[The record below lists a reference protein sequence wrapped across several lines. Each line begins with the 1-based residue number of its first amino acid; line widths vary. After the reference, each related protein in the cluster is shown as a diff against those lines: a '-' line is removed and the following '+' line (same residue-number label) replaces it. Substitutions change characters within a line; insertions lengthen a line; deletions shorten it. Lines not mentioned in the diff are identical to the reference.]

1 MTNSEIIEEI
11 LHKAHKLGIEKSIF
25 ERAKQLQ
32 SAGKDLMM
40 AYELA
45 WMEIC
50 PDESYDVA

>member
-32 SAGKDLMM
+32 SAGKDLMI

>member
-11 LHKAHKLGIEKSIF
+11 LHKAHKLGVEKAIF

-32 SAGKDLMM
+32 SAGKDLMF

-50 PDESYDVA
+50 PDESYDIT